1 MKNVNVKLEKV
12 SYEKVMGM
20 KEKMMI
26 KKNGMV
32 VLILGWDKMREKKYE
47 GDWREVERKDGVI
60 KYERENRS
68 WSVCR
73 IRNMI

>member
-20 KEKMMI
+20 KEQMMI

-32 VLILGWDKMREKKYE
+32 VLIL
-47 GDWREVERKDGVI
+47 
-60 KYERENRS
+60 
-68 WSVCR
+68 
-73 IRNMI
+73 

>member
-1 MKNVNVKLEKV
+1 MENVNVKMEKV

-47 GDWREVERKDGVI
+47 GDW
-60 KYERENRS
+60 
-68 WSVCR
+68 SVLS
-73 IRNMI
+73 